1 MTVPFTI
8 DGSDIPVDAPRSMMS
23 DAEAT
28 AISTGA
34 ESFRTVVMHCHFDLT
49 GRDLTLYAANA
60 PDGPVVFTFGDGS
73 EDVSE
78 ESLGGQASATHS
90 YARDDVYSVGVYSPT
105 DRWFTEVAVNWPPLP
120 TPVTPEATHV

>member
-8 DGSDIPVDAPRSMMS
+8 DGSDIPVDAPRSMMT

-28 AISTGA
+28 AIRSPA
-34 ESFRTVVMHCHFDLT
+34 RRDFRTVAMHCHFDLT

-78 ESLGGQASATHS
+78 ESARRAGQ
-90 YARDDVYSVGVYSPT
+90 RDAQLRP
-105 DRWFTEVAVNWPPLP
+105 R
-120 TPVTPEATHV
+120 